1 MKNKRVLAAL
11 LVMVLGTS
19 PLQVQAGSVSGNDFI
34 EKVDIVDNL
43 EQEETDIKDSQEQ
56 KTENEIVD
64 TEVPVGEVIEEP
76 ARPDDLMFGDY
87 IESNLDYNT
96 PVYIPGYE
104 IYSELPT
111 AFPDNLDAYPSA
123 RNQNPYGTCWAF
135 ASLGLAEFDLI
146 NDGSANGSI
155 DLSELQLAYF
165 TFNSV
170 IDPLGGTEGDTAK
183 YYNENAQNTYLNYGG
198 NYAMASRRLAQW
210 YGPVDEKKVPYGQ
223 AVSTISGG
231 LDESYAYDQTMAHLE
246 NAYMIN
252 IKKNPGDVKRQI
264 MEHGAAGIMYYHD
277 NLSFGWNSTLGRY
290 TYYDT
295 ALTGGGHAVMV
306 VGWDDNFSKD
316 NFTGTSKPSGDGAW
330 LIRNS
335 WGTYANYFWMSYE
348 TASLSDTAWIF
359 DFSAEDG
366 YDNNYQLD
374 GGVDAYPDRSHLT
387 LANVFKTKQEEGVS
401 AETLS
406 AVSLSFTQ
414 AASVNYTIEIYTEL
428 KDETNPLSGTKQES
442 ATTEGTTA
450 YAGIYTIPLDDD
462 VTLRPGSSFAVVV
475 KVDAPVLDYE
485 QAMTVATGE
494 NLSTVVWDCKVSM
507 NNYKSFY
514 YSGGKFYAFP
524 WGNYCVK
531 AFTTDIKGDGSQEV
545 TDGLHEKNGKLYY
558 FKNGVIDTG
567 YTGAALYQD
576 VIYYCENGKVTF
588 NYTGFGEYENRW
600 YYFEGSTVAK
610 GKEDI
615 IYNTTVGEWWYVKD
629 GEFQS
634 DAETIAHNAYG
645 WWYVKNGVIDFTY
658 TGAAENANGIFYCE
672 NGTITFAYTGF
683 GKYKDHWY
691 YFENSVV
698 ARGKEDVIYNK
709 NKEEWWYVKDGEFQS
724 DAETIARNAY
734 GWWYVKNG
742 VIDFTYTGAA
752 ENANGIF
759 YCENGTITFTYTGF
773 GEYKSKIYYF
783 ESSSIAISTTGALYN
798 KEKGWIYVKKGVF
811 DSTYTGFAENGDS
824 TWYFENGVV
833 AESMTGL
840 YLMDEKYVCLQKGK
854 VDTAATG
861 FYEVSGHYYYL
872 KNGKQ
877 TSVESVVYNPDAG
890 EWWYVKD
897 GEFQSDAETIAHN
910 AYGWWYVKN
919 GVIDFTYTGAA
930 ENANGIF
937 YCENG
942 TITFAYTGFGKYKDH
957 WYYFENSVVARGKED
972 VIYNKNKEE
981 WWYVKD
987 GEFQSDAETIARNA
1001 YGWWY
1006 VKNGVIDF
1014 TYTGAAENANGI
1026 FYCENGTITFT
1037 YTGFG
1042 KYKDKWYY
1050 FENSAV
1056 ARGKED
1062 VIYNKNTEEWWYVKD
1077 GEFQS
1082 EAETIAQNAYGWWYV
1097 KNGVID
1103 FAYIGAAENAN
1114 GIFYCENGTI
1124 TFTYTGFAEYKSQWY
1139 YFSNSIAV
1147 RKCSVDEIQ

>member
-1 MKNKRVLAAL
+1 MKNKRVITAL
-11 LVMVLGTS
+11 LAVALGVS
-19 PLQVQAGSVSGNDFI
+19 PLQVHAGSVSGNDFI
-34 EKVDIVDNL
+34 EKVDSADNFK
-43 EQEETDIKDSQEQ
+43 QEETVVQNSEEQ
-56 KTENEIVD
+56 KTESKIVD
-64 TEVPVGEVIEEP
+64 MEMAVEEVIEEP
-76 ARPDDLMFGDY
+76 ARPNALILGDY
-87 IESNLDYNT
+87 IKSELDYNT
-96 PVYIPGYE
+96 PVYTPGYE

-111 AFPDNLDAYPSA
+111 AFPENLDAYPSA

-146 NDGSANGSI
+146 NDGSADGSI

-231 LDESYAYDQTMAHLE
+231 LDESYAYDQTIAHLE

-252 IKKNPGDVKRQI
+252 IKKNSDDVKRQI
-264 MEHGAAGIMYYHD
+264 MDHGAAGIMYYHD

-359 DFSAEDG
+359 DFSTEDG

-406 AVSLSFTQ
+406 AVSLSFTK
-414 AASVNYTIEIYTEL
+414 AASVNYTIEIYTDL

-462 VTLRPGSSFAVVV
+462 VTLQPGSSFAVVV
-475 KVDAPVLDYE
+475 KIDAPVLDYE

-494 NLSTVVWDCKVSM
+494 DLSTIVWDCKVSL

-531 AFTTDIKGDGSQEV
+531 AFTTDIKGEGPQEV
-545 TDGLHEKNGKLYY
+545 TDGLHVINGNLYY
-558 FKNGVIDTG
+558 FKNGVIDTN
-567 YTGAALYQD
+567 YTSAALYQD

-629 GEFQS
+629 GEFQADAETIAHNAYGWWYVKDGVVDLTYIGVAENS
-634 DAETIAHNAYG
+634 NGIYYCENGKVKFTYTGFGEYKSKWYYFEKSAVAREKEDIIYNINANEWWYIKGGEFQSNAETIAQNENGWWYVKDGVVDFTYTGAAENSNGIYYCENGKVNFTYVGFGEYKDKLYYFRLSAVATDITEALYHSQKGWIYIRNGIFDSTYTGFASHENNIWYFKNGIVVDSMTGLYYLEGENVYLVNGKVDTSATGFYEMAGNYYYIKNGRQVDGEDIIYNNNTSEWWYVKEGKFQSNAETIAHNTYGWWYVKDGVVDLTYIGVAENSNGIYYCENGKVKFTYTGFGKYKGKWYYFEKSAVAKGKEDIVYNTNVNEWWYIKDGEFQSKAETIAHNAYG
-645 WWYVKNGVIDFTY
+645 WWYVKNGVVDLTY
-658 TGAAENANGIFYCE
+658 IGAAENSNGIYYCE
-672 NGTITFAYTGF
+672 NG
-683 GKYKDHWY
+683 K
-691 YFENSVV
+691 
-698 ARGKEDVIYNK
+698 
-709 NKEEWWYVKDGEFQS
+709 VK
-724 DAETIARNAY
+724 
-734 GWWYVKNG
+734 
-742 VIDFTYTGAA
+742 
-752 ENANGIF
+752 
-759 YCENGTITFTYTGF
+759 FTYTGF
-773 GEYKSKIYYF
+773 GEYKDTWYYF
-783 ESSSIAISTTGALYN
+783 EKSAVS
-798 KEKGWIYVKKGVF
+798 KEKEGLIY
-811 DSTYTGFAENGDS
+811 N
-824 TWYFENGVV
+824 
-833 AESMTGL
+833 ES
-840 YLMDEKYVCLQKGK
+840 
-854 VDTAATG
+854 
-861 FYEVSGHYYYL
+861 
-872 KNGKQ
+872 
-877 TSVESVVYNPDAG
+877 AG

-897 GEFQSDAETIAHN
+897 G
-910 AYGWWYVKN
+910 V
-919 GVIDFTYTGAA
+919 VDFTHT
-930 ENANGIF
+930 
-937 YCENG
+937 
-942 TITFAYTGFGKYKDH
+942 
-957 WYYFENSVVARGKED
+957 VV
-972 VIYNKNKEE
+972 
-981 WWYVKD
+981 
-987 GEFQSDAETIARNA
+987 
-1001 YGWWY
+1001 
-1006 VKNGVIDF
+1006 
-1014 TYTGAAENANGI
+1014 
-1026 FYCENGTITFT
+1026 
-1037 YTGFG
+1037 
-1042 KYKDKWYY
+1042 
-1050 FENSAV
+1050 
-1056 ARGKED
+1056 
-1062 VIYNKNTEEWWYVKD
+1062 
-1077 GEFQS
+1077 
-1082 EAETIAQNAYGWWYV
+1082 
-1097 KNGVID
+1097 
-1103 FAYIGAAENAN
+1103 
-1114 GIFYCENGTI
+1114 
-1124 TFTYTGFAEYKSQWY
+1124 
-1139 YFSNSIAV
+1139 
-1147 RKCSVDEIQ
+1147 